1 MKEIYFDNAAT
12 TQTSLEA
19 AKIAYDIM
27 TKNYGNPSS
36 KHLKGLEAEKEIKK
50 AIKIISN
57 IIDSNESEI
66 YFTSGATEANN
77 TSIFGTAY
85 AYKREGKHIITT
97 KIEHPSVMQPF
108 KILEENGFNVTY
120 LDVDS
125 DGLININQLVDSIT
139 DNTILVSIIHVN
151 NEIGSVQNIDQI
163 GKLIKQK
170 NKNTLFHVDAVQS
183 FGKYNIS
190 VKKSNIDLLSVSGHK
205 FHAPKGIG
213 FLYIKKGIKTKA
225 LIYGGGQQNNM
236 RSGTENVSGIAS
248 LATAAQEAYKNIDIN
263 FEKVKLLKSKLAAAI
278 LNNINET
285 YINGTLSENASPY
298 ILNISFKDIKSEVL
312 LHALENENIS
322 VSSGSACS
330 SHKSKPS
337 NTLKAIN
344 SEYADEAIRFS
355 FSKYNTVEDVDYC
368 IDVLNKLIPKLR
380 NFDSIFIRK
389 R

>member
-1 MKEIYFDNAAT
+1 MKEVYFDNAAT

-50 AIKIISN
+50 ATKIISD
-57 IIDSNESEI
+57 IIDANENEI
-66 YFTSGATEANN
+66 FFTSGATESNN
-77 TSIFGTAY
+77 TSIFGTAQ
-85 AYKREGKHIITT
+85 AYKRDGKHIITT
-97 KIEHPSVMQPF
+97 KIEHPSVMQPL
-108 KILEENGFNVTY
+108 KMLEEKGFDITY

-125 DGLININQLVDSIT
+125 DGLIDINQLIDSIN

-151 NEIGSVQNIDQI
+151 NEIGSVQNINEI
-163 GKLIKQK
+163 GKAIKQK
-170 NKNTLFHVDAVQS
+170 NKNILFHVDAVQS

-190 VKKSNIDLLSVSGHK
+190 VKKSCIDLLSVSGHK

-213 FLYIKKGIKTKA
+213 FLYLRKGIKTKA

-236 RSGTENVSGIAS
+236 RSGTENVPGIVSLS
-248 LATAAQEAYKNIDIN
+248 LATQEAYKNIDKN
-263 FEKVKLLKSKLAAAI
+263 FENVKLLKFELANAI
-278 LNNINET
+278 LNNIDGA

-298 ILNISFKDIKSEVL
+298 ILNISFKDIKSEIL

-330 SHKSKPS
+330 SHKRNLN
-337 NTLKAIN
+337 NTLKAID
-344 SEYADEAIRFS
+344 SKYADSAIRFS
-355 FSKYNTVEDVDYC
+355 FSKYNTMEEVEYC
-368 IDVLNKLIPKLR
+368 FNVLSKLIPKLR
-380 NFDSIFIRK
+380 NFELMK
-389 R
+389 